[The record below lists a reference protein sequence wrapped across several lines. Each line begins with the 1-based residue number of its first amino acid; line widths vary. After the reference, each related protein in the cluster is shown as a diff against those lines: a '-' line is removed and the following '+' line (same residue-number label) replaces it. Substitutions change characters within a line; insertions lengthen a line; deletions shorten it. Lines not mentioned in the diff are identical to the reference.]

1 MISYRSFHVTHP
13 VLTFGCSATAII
25 KENKTKT
32 KTKTEI
38 KTDQRD
44 LEKMESKQK

>member
-13 VLTFGCSATAII
+13 VLIFGCSATAII
-25 KENKTKT
+25 KENKT